1 MCRAS
6 LWHESCGIPSP
17 VAFLALHGLSYT
29 IWKDNSDTPQ
39 GLNACDCYAI
49 TLSQILP
56 GLLPPLVSFSP
67 YLTHSTMTLSYFL
80 LKEVQTLATF
90 VTLVVSLA
98 TFVHG
103 HVVPSGAQQHPARD
117 FDAGLAVRDAAFT
130 LAISCRSS

>member
-56 GLLPPLVSFSP
+56 GLLPPLTPNVARSD
-67 YLTHSTMTLSYFL
+67 LIIVLS
-80 LKEVQTLATF
+80 QTLATF